1 MQGRPTDYKVE
12 YNEKVYKLCLLG
24 AIDKDIANFFD
35 VCEATITN
43 WKRDYPDFLASIK
56 RGKEEA
62 DMKVAES
69 LYKKATGKHKAKE
82 VTFEKVVLRP
92 QDDTSI
98 EEEVYKKKVVV
109 KDIPADTAAAFIWLK
124 NRQSDKWRDKIE
136 TDNKV
141 SIGDNLANVLGQIT
155 NAKN

>member
-35 VCEATITN
+35 ICEATLNN
-43 WKRDYPDFLASIK
+43 WKQQYPAFLESIK

-62 DMKVAES
+62 NMKVAES

-82 VTFEKVVLRP
+82 VTYEKIVLKP
-92 QDDTSI
+92 LDDISI

-124 NRQSDKWRDKIE
+124 NRQPDKWRDKIE
-136 TDNKV
+136 TDSKV
-141 SIGDNLANVLGQIT
+141 SIGENLANVLGQIT
-155 NAKN
+155 NAKD